1 MSLSALLSDWAA
13 TLQPLL
19 QPLGDVELALRK
31 LWPYLTVLCGVVLL
45 VYLLTLA
52 WVDITSWWKWRRRT
66 RVSRLLAKFR
76 NIREKIAGKGQD
88 SRRRLADDRQ
98 RRNLQEL
105 AGLIEDQLRSI
116 RGYLQHG
123 LYKRTRRLVAKAVVD
138 LDFERLYAL
147 HRLLA
152 LPDAKQVVS
161 RLEVFLQ
168 RGR

>member
-1 MSLSALLSDWAA
+1 MSLSDILFDWAA

-45 VYLLTLA
+45 LYLLTLA
-52 WVDITSWWKWRRRT
+52 SVDITSWWKWRRQT

-76 NIREKIAGKGQD
+76 SIREKIAGKGQAR
-88 SRRRLADDRQ
+88 RRRLADDRNAGISRIGRPD
-98 RRNLQEL
+98 RRP
-105 AGLIEDQLRSI
+105 LRSI

-123 LYKRTRRLVAKAVVD
+123 LYKRTRRFVAKAVAD
-138 LDFERLYAL
+138 LDFDRLYAL

-161 RLEVFLQ
+161 RLEVFLP
-168 RGR
+168 RAR